1 MAGSD
6 ADVAVDDDALY
17 VLTAVLLTPAKF
29 PSVLGDDYPE
39 ACAALGLVPIVD
51 GYGLVLGQD
60 STGARWTVVT
70 DDVSLVAVAI
80 ASWDCGME
88 YELSPDDSTVVSA
101 LPGWPL
107 AVAVAAPGIPAPHD
121 PEPDPDDPHV
131 LVLSP
136 PDTTT
141 WGPAQRRLGADEIA
155 LQWAMWRAQIDDD
168 AFVTGGE
175 GSGSGEESGSGAGSD
190 SAGEG
195 EAAEGPERPGA
206 SEDVESSGTAAAE
219 GTVSDAYAG
228 TDTDADSDRNSGGA
242 ADAAGTDAPSDR
254 ADSANDSA
262 ADAETTQATTEA
274 TAEESADSDTAE
286 NQTADENAAPDEAHA
301 PTRVGAPEDT
311 TGRPD
316 TPSEG
321 TADQPGTAPEATAD
335 QPDPAGPGTAASGS
349 AIRRVLAEVRA
360 YIDTPPPLGRV
371 RSAFATGEARTLRA
385 DGPGWSM
392 VARTDDIAFVLLDEE
407 PGEVLPVGRG
417 PELPGLLEA
426 LDKMAVRPS

>member
-1 MAGSD
+1 MAGTD
-6 ADVAVDDDALY
+6 GAVAVDEDALY

-39 ACAALGLVPIVD
+39 ACASLGLLPIVD

-60 STGARWTVVT
+60 AQGARWTVVI

-88 YELSPDDSTVVSA
+88 YELSPDDNTVVSA

-107 AVAVAAPGIPAPHD
+107 AVAVAAPGIPDPHD
-121 PEPDPDDPHV
+121 PEPDPDDPEG

-136 PDTTT
+136 PDTNT

-155 LQWAMWRAQIDDD
+155 LQWAIWREQIDD
-168 AFVTGGE
+168 ASFVI
-175 GSGSGEESGSGAGSD
+175 
-190 SAGEG
+190 
-195 EAAEGPERPGA
+195 
-206 SEDVESSGTAAAE
+206 
-219 GTVSDAYAG
+219 
-228 TDTDADSDRNSGGA
+228 A
-242 ADAAGTDAPSDR
+242 ADAAGEVARGEGT
-254 ADSANDSA
+254 SAEEAEMAS
-262 ADAETTQATTEA
+262 ADAAETASADAVETASHDAAETVADDSSGEEAKGSGAATEGSETEGTDTQTEA
-274 TAEESADSDTAE
+274 AESDSDTDTDSMTE
-286 NQTADENAAPDEAHA
+286 QSADAPAPD
-301 PTRVGAPEDT
+301 APEPDT
-311 TGRPD
+311 TDGP
-316 TPSEG
+316 
-321 TADQPGTAPEATAD
+321 ATRK
-335 QPDPAGPGTAASGS
+335 
-349 AIRRVLAEVRA
+349 AIRRVLAEARA
-360 YIDTPPPLGRV
+360 YLDTPPPLGRV
-371 RSAFATGEARTLRA
+371 RSAFATGEARILRA